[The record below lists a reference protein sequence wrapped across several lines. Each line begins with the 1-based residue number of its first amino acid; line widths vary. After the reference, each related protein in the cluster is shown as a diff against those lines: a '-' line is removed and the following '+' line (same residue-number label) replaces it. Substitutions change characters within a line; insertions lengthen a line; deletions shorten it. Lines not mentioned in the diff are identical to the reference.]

1 MTRKQRNRIK
11 RANERRHQA
20 QFGRQWISGT
30 KKEGTLVLGSRTN
43 ISPNQGRKWDTI
55 SRGYNKLLKA
65 FTPYKSDLS
74 ADPSLLEGGDES

>member
-1 MTRKQRNRIK
+1 MTRKQRNRIRK
-11 RANERRHQA
+11 ANERRHQA

-30 KKEGTLVLGSRTN
+30 KKEGNLVLGKQTN
-43 ISPNQGRKWDTI
+43 ISPRQGRKLDTV

-74 ADPSLLEGGDES
+74 VDPSLLERGDES